1 MTENAA
7 ANTLARLGDVVR
19 RCFPRRNGRG
29 TEAKEDR
36 NYQDIIQSL
45 AGGGKVCFISSF
57 PRSGNTWLR
66 FLLSDIF
73 LQRAGIATNTV
84 LPVHPD
90 KVIPDIYINLVAAR
104 EREIAPGLFVKT
116 HESFDRL
123 KKHIPAPA
131 LRQCKHVY
139 IFRSPE
145 DALVSFY
152 RYHVREENLKDKV
165 RRGKDYFCRTHV
177 RDWMANAASY
187 ARAAQHG
194 AEVFFVS
201 YEGLLDHT
209 GPVLSGILDWLG
221 VDYQEAMVQRA
232 VSHMKFDNLRMEA
245 ERARASRGEFS
256 GRGGPGAGAAELEA
270 ATLARIRKEPAGVM
284 DQANRLLSSQN
295 EMFGNRR
302 RVTPSAC
309 LAPKAPEPARTGPAY
324 CSVQSP
330 KPSAGA

>member
-1 MTENAA
+1 MPPPTRWLVWGMWWAGASSAEMGVAWRPGRTGITWILSNRWPGVAKSV
-7 ANTLARLGDVVR
+7 LSVR
-19 RCFPRRNGRG
+19 FHDPATPGCAFCFP
-29 TEAKEDR
+29 TF
-36 NYQDIIQSL
+36 S
-45 AGGGKVCFISSF
+45 CH
-57 PRSGNTWLR
+57 
-66 FLLSDIF
+66 
-73 LQRAGIATNTV
+73 RAGIATSTV

-104 EREIAPGLFVKT
+104 EREIVPGLFVKT
-116 HESFDRL
+116 HESFDRP
-123 KKHIPAPA
+123 KSTFPPRPCTI
-131 LRQCKHVY
+131 KHVY

-152 RYHVREENLKDKV
+152 RYHLREENLKDKV
-165 RRGKDYFCRTHV
+165 RRGQDYFCRTHV

-201 YEGLLDHT
+201 YEGLLDQT

-232 VSHMKFDNLRMEA
+232 VSHMQFGNLRMEA

-270 ATLARIRKEPAGVM
+270 ATLARIRKEAAGVM

-295 EMFGNRR
+295 QMFGNRPR
-302 RVTPSAC
+302 ATPSAC
-309 LAPKAPEPARTGPAY
+309 LAPKAPEPAQTGPAY
-324 CSVQSP
+324 CAVQCP